1 MKDNK
6 TKLWK
11 TLKIIFS
18 IWILSFL
25 VSSFFSFNTEF
36 DIAGGNVAIIPI
48 TDIILTS
55 SGGFNNPAT
64 SSETVISFLDQAQN
78 NPNIK
83 AILLDIN
90 SPGGSGV
97 AADEIGQKIK
107 EINKPTIAV
116 IREMGASAAY
126 WIASSSDYIFA
137 NRLSLTASIGV
148 IGSYL
153 DFSELIEEYNVSYQR
168 YVSGEL
174 KDMISPFKE
183 DTPKEERLFQEIID
197 QSHEFFIMEV
207 AQNRNMSKEEIRK
220 LADGRIMLGSQA
232 FEAGLVDELGTKQDA
247 IKYIE
252 SSLNITA
259 VTVEYKE
266 KVSITELL
274 YGFTS
279 SKGGK
284 FINSNIPIQFK

>member
-1 MKDNK
+1 
-6 TKLWK
+6 
-11 TLKIIFS
+11 
-18 IWILSFL
+18 
-25 VSSFFSFNTEF
+25 
-36 DIAGGNVAIIPI
+36 
-48 TDIILTS
+48 
-55 SGGFNNPAT
+55 
-64 SSETVISFLDQAQN
+64 
-78 NPNIK
+78 
-83 AILLDIN
+83 
-90 SPGGSGV
+90 
-97 AADEIGQKIK
+97 
-107 EINKPTIAV
+107 
-116 IREMGASAAY
+116 
-126 WIASSSDYIFA
+126 
-137 NRLSLTASIGV
+137 
-148 IGSYL
+148 
-153 DFSELIEEYNVSYQR
+153 
-168 YVSGEL
+168 
-174 KDMISPFKE
+174 MISPFKE